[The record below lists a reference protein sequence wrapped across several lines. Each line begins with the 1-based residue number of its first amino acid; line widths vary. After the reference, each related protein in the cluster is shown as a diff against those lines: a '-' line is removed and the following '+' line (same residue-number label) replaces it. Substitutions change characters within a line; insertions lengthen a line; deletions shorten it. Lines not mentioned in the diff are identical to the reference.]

1 MAKKIT
7 VNLEIV
13 TPETTDYFS
22 ATLACPADHSE
33 AAETASSALAYVADK
48 GRRAL
53 GFLTETQ
60 IQQQREQLESLANAM
75 GGQSEEQSDAE
86 PEVTHYLFRQAMENM
101 AADLALSGVENSMR
115 YPLHAA
121 LDMVRAEFVRV
132 LAEAEGGPVP
142 EDAPS
147 LDDVLTAEE
156 KPEGKE

>member
-22 ATLACPADHSE
+22 ATIACPADHSE
-33 AAETASSALAYVADK
+33 AAENASSALAYVADK

-75 GGQSEEQSDAE
+75 GGQSEEQCDAE

-101 AADLALSGVENSMR
+101 AADQALSGVENSMR

-132 LAEAEGGPVP
+132 LAEAEGRPMP
-142 EDAPS
+142 EDAPA
-147 LDDVLTAEE
+147 LDDAFDVPAEE
-156 KPEGKE
+156 KE